1 MKTKDKQKNKSF
13 LKRELKKFSVPNI
26 YGKKITIRLR
36 RVEEK
41 K

>member
-1 MKTKDKQKNKSF
+1 MKQKEKEKTF
-13 LKRELKKFSVPNI
+13 GKKTMKKFSLPNI
-26 YGKKITIRLR
+26 YGNRITIRLR